1 MEYSYVIASFV
12 LIPFLGFILSIFLPA
27 KDEKILSSNA
37 YFTVLVSGLVLLV
50 FTFIWII
57 KGAEPLNVPEL
68 VLYKSK
74 DYVFLIDFYFDK
86 ITAVY
91 LLVGHFITLLIC
103 RFSFTYLHLEEGY
116 RRFFYTIL
124 LFFIGY
130 CFTILA
136 GNFETLFIGWEILGI
151 SSFLL
156 IAFYRDRYLPV
167 RNAVKVFSVYRMGD
181 IGILLAMWASH
192 HCWHQ
197 NIAFF
202 QFESLVASA
211 ATDAFH
217 SWMIVFIVLCIILAA
232 SAKSAQFPF
241 SYWLPR
247 AMEGPTP
254 SSAIFYGSLSVH
266 IGVFLM
272 LRTFPLWEHIYAIR
286 WMVGGL
292 GLLTAVIAFFITRVQ
307 TTIKTQIAYASIT
320 QIGIMFIEIALGLEV
335 LVLVHF
341 AGNAFLRTYQL
352 LLSPSVV
359 SYKIRDQLYH
369 FQPSEKSK
377 WTGIYKRVMI
387 TLYVLSIKEWGL
399 DKIVKQLVFTPIKKL
414 GRSLAFINQ
423 RNVLPIFIG
432 LMLISV
438 VVYFIEMKYPGI
450 LNNYLPEALA
460 IIGLLFVFKAFA
472 ERFSPV
478 LSWILVCIN
487 HAFVALAVT
496 FNEHFS
502 SSQTMIYLSG
512 IVVAGTGGYLIL
524 KRLSIK
530 EQSYFDLNQY
540 YGHIYEYP
548 KTAMLF
554 LISALGVMGFPITP
568 TFLGEDLIFSHI
580 HEHQYV
586 LASSFALS
594 FIVAGMAL
602 IRIYARL
609 FLGPHIKATHET
621 PLTSS

>member
-1 MEYSYVIASFV
+1 MEYSYLVACFVI
-12 LIPFLGFILSIFLPA
+12 IPFAGFILSLILPK
-27 KDEKILSSNA
+27 KDEKVLSQNA
-37 YFTVLVSGLVLLV
+37 FYSVLVSGLALVL
-50 FTFIWII
+50 FTIVWII
-57 KGAEPLNVPEL
+57 NGSAPLNVPEL
-68 VLYKSK
+68 ILYKTGN
-74 DYVFLIDFYFDK
+74 YVFLIDFYFDK
-86 ITAVY
+86 ITAVF
-91 LLVGHFITLLIC
+91 LVMGHFITLIIC
-103 RFSFTYLHLEEGY
+103 KFSYTYLHLEDGY

-124 LFFIGY
+124 LFFLGY

-136 GNFETLFIGWEILGI
+136 GNFETLFIGWELLGI

-167 RNAVKVFSVYRMGD
+167 RNAVKVFSVYRIGD

-192 HCWHQ
+192 HFWHQ
-197 NIAFF
+197 NISFY
-202 QFESLVASA
+202 QFGSLVQPNIGSSEI
-211 ATDAFH
+211 
-217 SWMIVFIVLCIILAA
+217 SWMIVFIVLCILLAS

-272 LRTFPLWEHIYAIR
+272 LRTFPLWENIEFIR
-286 WMVGGL
+286 WLVGIL
-292 GLLTAVIAFFITRVQ
+292 GFVTSAIAYFITRVQ

-320 QIGIMFIEIALGLEV
+320 QIGIMFIEIALGLEM
-335 LVLVHF
+335 LVLIHF
-341 AGNAFLRTYQL
+341 TGNAFLRTYQL

-369 FQPSEKSK
+369 FQPQVQSR
-377 WTGIYKRVMI
+377 WTGFYKRVMF
-387 TLYVLSIKEWGL
+387 TVYVLSVKEWGL
-399 DKIVKQLVFTPIKKL
+399 DKIVKQVIFTPMKNM
-414 GRSLAFINQ
+414 GRCLAFINQ
-423 RNVLPIFIG
+423 RNVLPVFLG
-432 LMLISV
+432 LLAISGFL
-438 VVYFIEMKYPGI
+438 YFVESQSPGI
-450 LNNYLPEALA
+450 LNDYLPEMLA

-472 ERFSPV
+472 ERFSPI

-487 HAFVALAVT
+487 HFFVAMAVN
-496 FNEHFS
+496 FNEHFYA
-502 SSQTMIYLSG
+502 SQTIIYLSG
-512 IVVAGTGGYLIL
+512 MMIAGMLGYIIL

-530 EQSYFDLNQY
+530 ERAYFDLNQY
-540 YGHIYEYP
+540 YGHIYSYP

-554 LISALGVMGFPITP
+554 LLSCLGVMGFPITP

-580 HEHQYV
+580 HENQYI
-586 LASSFALS
+586 LASAFALS

-609 FLGPHIKATHET
+609 FLGPHIKATQET
-621 PLTSS
+621 PLKSS